1 MPKDSVEGCAE
12 SMILLSGKL
21 AFPFLWQISKKHLFL
36 FTIYRLYNNT
46 KKIEKA
52 CVFLDWSKSRILCL
66 WARQLL
72 ELFKKS
78 IYIVRFNNENLFLQ

>member
-12 SMILLSGKL
+12 SMILLSDKL
-21 AFPFLWQISKKHLFL
+21 AFSFLWQISKKHLFL

-46 KKIEKA
+46 KKKLRKA

-66 WARQLL
+66 
-72 ELFKKS
+72 
-78 IYIVRFNNENLFLQ
+78 